1 MQITPAEYDNW
12 YRTPRGQWISD
23 QEFALMMKLLRPT
36 VGSTLLDVGCGSGH
50 FSRRFRQAG
59 LTVTGLDPEAEML
72 AYARRQSTGIDYIEA
87 VAERLPF
94 ADQHFGYCSAVTS
107 LCFVSDPVTALQEMW
122 RVSKHG
128 IILGL
133 LNRHSLLCRQ
143 KAGHGAYAGARW
155 DARGDVINWLATA
168 GITPASVRFNSAIFF
183 PTGGPLARVM
193 ETLLPGG
200 LLWGGFLAVY
210 IDRRSPGQL
219 AES

>member
-1 MQITPAEYDNW
+1 
-12 YRTPRGQWISD
+12 
-23 QEFALMMKLLRPT
+23 MMKLLRPP

-72 AYARRQSTGIDYIEA
+72 AYARRQSAGIDYIEA
-87 VAERLPF
+87 VAESLPF
-94 ADQHFGYCSAVTS
+94 ADHHFDYCSAVTS
-107 LCFVSDPVTALQEMW
+107 LCFVSDQVTALQEMW

-133 LNRHSLLCRQ
+133 LNRHSLLYRQ

-155 DARGDVINWLATA
+155 DARRDVINWLATA
-168 GITPASVRFNSAIFF
+168 GITPASIRFNSAIFF

-193 ETLLPGG
+193 ESLLPGG
-200 LLWGGFLAVY
+200 LPWGGFLAVY
-210 IDRRSPGQL
+210 LDKRMRDASVHNIN
-219 AES
+219 